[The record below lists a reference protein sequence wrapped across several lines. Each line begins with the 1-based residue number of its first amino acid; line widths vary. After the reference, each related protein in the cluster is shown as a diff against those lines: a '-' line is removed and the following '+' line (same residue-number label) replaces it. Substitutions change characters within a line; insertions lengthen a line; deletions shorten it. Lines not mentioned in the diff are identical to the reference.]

1 MLTGPEYGHK
11 YYEIIMDCTSF
22 TSTSEIPVQWMNT
35 CSQLVPFDI
44 RERFTNVYIL
54 NANSLTQRYLRRMYN
69 ISAGMHPARQTQLY
83 LKDFP

>member
-1 MLTGPEYGHK
+1 
-11 YYEIIMDCTSF
+11 
-22 TSTSEIPVQWMNT
+22 MNT